1 MDVDKILIDFEQS
14 ESDISLNLAQTIQQ
28 LSKLSS
34 AVPHPAQGATLK
46 RWQIL
51 ARVAATDLTLAKWF
65 ESHLDALS
73 ILQELNAS
81 AAEDGLWAV

>member
-51 ARVAATDLTLAKWF
+51 ARVAATNLTLAM
-65 ESHLDALS
+65 
-73 ILQELNAS
+73 
-81 AAEDGLWAV
+81 V